1 MTVEFTCL
9 SCTRTF
15 AIPVADLP
23 RMDYLSCIGCGKPV
37 PVDLIHSL
45 QHVCKSFSFDTDGQ
59 KNESLWHIRFKE
71 KD

>member
-1 MTVEFTCL
+1 MTIEFTCL

-15 AIPVADLP
+15 AIPLTDIP
-23 RMDYLSCIGCGKPV
+23 KTDYLSCICCGKPV

-45 QHVCKSFSFDTDGQ
+45 QRVCGSFSLNSENQ
-59 KNESLWHIRFKE
+59 KNDSHWYIRFMQ